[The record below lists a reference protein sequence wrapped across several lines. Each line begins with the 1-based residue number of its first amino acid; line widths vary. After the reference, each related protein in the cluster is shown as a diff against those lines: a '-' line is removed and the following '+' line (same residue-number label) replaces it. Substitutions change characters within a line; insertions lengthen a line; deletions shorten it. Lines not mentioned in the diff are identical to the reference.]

1 MQHDVPFFGPSVQ
14 RPFSEADEQ
23 LVFEEVPDELDV
35 PDVPDVPPELV
46 PPELVPPELVPPE
59 LVPPELEPLSSDDE
73 HAATET
79 ATRRTDESEVMRAM
93 FMTPRTR
100 PLVRSRTEIVLR
112 VRFRDQAEITAVQA
126 PGRG

>member
-35 PDVPDVPPELV
+35 PDVPD
-46 PPELVPPELVPPE
+46 VPPE